1 MTALR
6 GRPERQTASKAE
18 DQNARK
24 DELADDATVKITTRL
39 TNAQHR
45 DMKIAAARN
54 RISVE
59 DAYREAVE
67 NYLKTR

>member
-1 MTALR
+1 MNVLR
-6 GRPERQTASKAE
+6 GRPESRTAGKTE
-18 DQNARK
+18 GQNARK
-24 DELADDATVKITTRL
+24 EELADDATVKITTRL